1 MINKRVLL
9 LAPISVIA
17 LDLFYIGLAVKI
29 YLMIILPVLFFEN
42 IKISKSMVSILQSVG
57 FLLLVGG
64 ISMLVSD
71 IATNY
76 KSFVH
81 DVLFLMMIIFL
92 LNIKLSKN
100 TLKVFHR
107 DFIRYIHVSFAVF
120 LIYVSVSYLA
130 GGSMSNI
137 ESDVFR
143 LSGTMGASVTA
154 IYLSLVFTTYF
165 TQAFFNKGYGYYI
178 LSGFVFFLT
187 ILTGTRIAIV
197 AIIVMMFYTLFRSN
211 SNKKLL
217 LMVFLTMLTVIAGFF
232 ILERMFFDGN
242 IALSN
247 INTNGRT
254 YLWSNLL
261 SAYIKSPYIGNG
273 FGSVYVYIS
282 TDDLLRR
289 VGVQPHNDYIRFLF
303 NTGALG
309 FSIFIYTL
317 YLLIKKI
324 FLINNDVVQ
333 NKFNQQLSLNYGCI
347 FLIIMITDN
356 IIIYIIY
363 LYPFVLFYSYTLQY
377 SNYQYQK
384 SRKL

>member
-17 LDLFYIGLAVKI
+17 LDSFYIGLAVKI
-29 YLMIILPVLFFEN
+29 YLMIILSALFFEN

-130 GGSMSNI
+130 GGLMSNI

-165 TQAFFNKGYGYYI
+165 TQAFFNKGYRYYI

-217 LMVFLTMLTVIAGFF
+217 LIVFLTMLTVIAGFF

-242 IALSN
+242 IVLSN

-261 SAYIKSPYIGNG
+261 SEYIKSPYIGNG

-317 YLLIKKI
+317 YLFIKKI
-324 FLINNDVVQ
+324 FLINNDVFQ
-333 NKFNQQLSLNYGCI
+333 NKFNQQLSLNYVCI

-363 LYPFVLFYSYTLQY
+363 LYPFILFYSYTLQY